1 MISLLLSLVSS
12 YSRIKARVL
21 CLNELEERPYFRVRP
36 QRFNRIEMLCKI
48 LFAEERM
55 NHAMT
60 DFMQTQDGKGF
71 RVRFIFFLL
80 PVLLGIEVMSR
91 HLAME
96 WATAEGA
103 CSRLNIGHRIVFPF
117 RMLPWQFLCFFL
129 RQQYVD

>member
-60 DFMQTQDGKGF
+60 DFMQ
-71 RVRFIFFLL
+71 
-80 PVLLGIEVMSR
+80 
-91 HLAME
+91 A
-96 WATAEGA
+96 
-103 CSRLNIGHRIVFPF
+103 
-117 RMLPWQFLCFFL
+117 
-129 RQQYVD
+129 